1 MTVPAVT
8 RMGSWVL
15 DRRGQGRGVRI
26 TRHPE
31 MHAINLSIW
40 RDSVCAGTVHLTPAD
55 AAEVVQAITVQLAEL
70 ARQPPPVRPAD
81 RVDELEARIAQ
92 LEQRGLPSVPR
103 RRVWRRAV
111 DRLVDVGSARP
122 FGRSTPPPPVPSG
135 PLFVVR

>member
-55 AAEVVQAITVQLAEL
+55 AADVVHAITVQLAAL
-70 ARQPPPVRPAD
+70 AVPAPAVRAAG

-92 LEQRGLPSVPR
+92 LEQQAKPR
-103 RRVWRRAV
+103 PPVWRRAV
-111 DRLVDVGSARP
+111 DKLVAVSAAHP
-122 FGRSTPPPPVPSG
+122 FGTPGPPTPTG
-135 PLFVVR
+135 PIGVVR